1 MALMSNVIL
10 GAGFPGNEPS
20 DEGKIIGVKNDEYVA
35 FPFIATI
42 NLTKDD
48 SDLVTDKTAGEILE
62 LAEAGAIL
70 ACRYAMEEGKVYQMP
85 VLGIELAEGT
95 YTLTVIGSSDS
106 MTGTSAAADS
116 PIVFSGS

>member
-20 DEGKIIGVKNDEYVA
+20 DEGKIIG
-35 FPFIATI
+35 
-42 NLTKDD
+42 
-48 SDLVTDKTAGEILE
+48 
-62 LAEAGAIL
+62 
-70 ACRYAMEEGKVYQMP
+70 
-85 VLGIELAEGT
+85 
-95 YTLTVIGSSDS
+95 IGSSDS